1 MIKSIKTGI
10 ILLAALLLAWLLPW
24 CYAFVFASPSWS
36 PFTLYSC
43 VTHGF
48 ASVDFDRENNVA
60 GRDLQGNTYTQQ
72 QFDSILPTF
81 YYRQLAAEGR
91 FPSEIEGVAVESRD
105 VERTN
110 FMFRTSPGEINRRRP
125 TVYQLLESMPDR
137 IDLEPA
143 TDVFRITGEG
153 IEFVDME
160 TNTIDQKKSAAFT
173 KVLRD
178 KGFSF
183 PARVVSGNP
192 STRKRYDNGY
202 LLVDDA
208 LRVYH
213 MKQVRGRPFVR
224 RTDVAD
230 SLQIGQIFVTE
241 FADRKSLGFLVDSEK
256 RFYTLGAE
264 DYKLHEIPVGK
275 FGPTRENMMII
286 GDMFYWTVTIQ
297 GAESKRYVAV
307 NARDYSLADE
317 YRPEEKPQA
326 WAEYAKYL
334 FPFELSFTSP
344 LDGYAGLRRCRFRP
358 SGWDSCSARSMR
370 SSAADRPADGS
381 GRPSASSCSDS
392 SSSSRCW
399 YSARQNDDN
408 KPIRKRRADVF
419 DVRPFITRSF
429 PDQVRK
435 INSSGIRIPAI
446 SSTPPR
452 PRNPFGPRIITS
464 PESTITINPAKKT
477 SEKTV
482 HQRDGL

>member
-1 MIKSIKTGI
+1 M
-10 ILLAALLLAWLLPW
+10 AAAVVLRVRVRIAFVVAVHALQLRDARIRIGGFRPRKQRRRTRSAGQHLHPAAVRQYPADVLLPPTRRRR
-24 CYAFVFASPSWS
+24 AV
-36 PFTLYSC
+36 
-43 VTHGF
+43 
-48 ASVDFDRENNVA
+48 SVRNR
-60 GRDLQGNTYTQQ
+60 GRG
-72 QFDSILPTF
+72 
-81 YYRQLAAEGR
+81 
-91 FPSEIEGVAVESRD
+91 D

-344 LDGYAGLRRCRFRP
+344 LDGYV
-358 SGWDSCSARSMR
+358 
-370 SSAADRPADGS
+370 
-381 GRPSASSCSDS
+381 
-392 SSSSRCW
+392 
-399 YSARQNDDN
+399 
-408 KPIRKRRADVF
+408 K
-419 DVRPFITRSF
+419 
-429 PDQVRK
+429 
-435 INSSGIRIPAI
+435 
-446 SSTPPR
+446 
-452 PRNPFGPRIITS
+452 PRIAEVSFQALWLGLVLGAFYALIRRRS
-464 PESTITINPAKKT
+464 PGGRLWQTVGFLFVPLLVFGTAK
-477 SEKTV
+477 
-482 HQRDGL
+482 R

>member
-1 MIKSIKTGI
+1 
-10 ILLAALLLAWLLPW
+10 
-24 CYAFVFASPSWS
+24 
-36 PFTLYSC
+36 
-43 VTHGF
+43 
-48 ASVDFDRENNVA
+48 
-60 GRDLQGNTYTQQ
+60 
-72 QFDSILPTF
+72 
-81 YYRQLAAEGR
+81 
-91 FPSEIEGVAVESRD
+91 
-105 VERTN
+105 
-110 FMFRTSPGEINRRRP
+110 
-125 TVYQLLESMPDR
+125 MPDR

-241 FADRKSLGFLVDSEK
+241 FADAKSRFSGDSEK
-256 RFYTLGAE
+256 TFLYARCGGLQTAR
-264 DYKLHEIPVGK
+264 DSRREIRPH
-275 FGPTRENMMII
+275 TENMMII

-344 LDGYAGLRRCRFRP
+344 LDGYVKPRIAEVSFQALWLGLVLGAFYALIRR
-358 SGWDSCSARSMR
+358 RSPGGR
-370 SSAADRPADGS
+370 LC
-381 GRPSASSCSDS
+381 RPSASSCSDS

-408 KPIRKRRADVF
+408 KPIRKRGRTFSTSALLSHAFPGSGQENKQQRNQNPRDQLDASAAPQSFRAAHHHQPGKHDY
-419 DVRPFITRSF
+419 
-429 PDQVRK
+429 DQSR
-435 INSSGIRIPAI
+435 
-446 SSTPPR
+446 
-452 PRNPFGPRIITS
+452 
-464 PESTITINPAKKT
+464 
-477 SEKTV
+477 
-482 HQRDGL
+482 

>member
-110 FMFRTSPGEINRRRP
+110 FMFRSRP

-213 MKQVRGRPFVR
+213 MKQDFRAL
-224 RTDVAD
+224 DMAKKL
-230 SLQIGQIFVTE
+230 S
-241 FADRKSLGFLVDSEK
+241 FLVDSEK

-344 LDGYAGLRRCRFRP
+344 LDGYV
-358 SGWDSCSARSMR
+358 
-370 SSAADRPADGS
+370 
-381 GRPSASSCSDS
+381 
-392 SSSSRCW
+392 
-399 YSARQNDDN
+399 
-408 KPIRKRRADVF
+408 K
-419 DVRPFITRSF
+419 
-429 PDQVRK
+429 
-435 INSSGIRIPAI
+435 
-446 SSTPPR
+446 
-452 PRNPFGPRIITS
+452 PRIAEVSFQALWLGLVLGAFYALIRRRS
-464 PESTITINPAKKT
+464 PGGRLWQTVGVVLFGLFLFVPLLVFGTAK
-477 SEKTV
+477 
-482 HQRDGL
+482 R

>member
-213 MKQVRGRPFVR
+213 MKQDFRALDMAKKLMPKAGSLR
-224 RTDVAD
+224 RTLYKARDIRHYKAVP
-230 SLQIGQIFVTE
+230 VTE
-241 FADRKSLGFLVDSEK
+241 IYNAKVR
-256 RFYTLGAE
+256 
-264 DYKLHEIPVGK
+264 
-275 FGPTRENMMII
+275 
-286 GDMFYWTVTIQ
+286 IQ
-297 GAESKRYVAV
+297 GREMVVCDLRSRIG
-307 NARDYSLADE
+307 NA
-317 YRPEEKPQA
+317 
-326 WAEYAKYL
+326 
-334 FPFELSFTSP
+334 
-344 LDGYAGLRRCRFRP
+344 G
-358 SGWDSCSARSMR
+358 
-370 SSAADRPADGS
+370 
-381 GRPSASSCSDS
+381 
-392 SSSSRCW
+392 
-399 YSARQNDDN
+399 
-408 KPIRKRRADVF
+408 
-419 DVRPFITRSF
+419 
-429 PDQVRK
+429 
-435 INSSGIRIPAI
+435 
-446 SSTPPR
+446 
-452 PRNPFGPRIITS
+452 
-464 PESTITINPAKKT
+464 
-477 SEKTV
+477 
-482 HQRDGL
+482 

>member
-334 FPFELSFTSP
+334 FPFEL
-344 LDGYAGLRRCRFRP
+344 
-358 SGWDSCSARSMR
+358 
-370 SSAADRPADGS
+370 
-381 GRPSASSCSDS
+381 
-392 SSSSRCW
+392 
-399 YSARQNDDN
+399 
-408 KPIRKRRADVF
+408 
-419 DVRPFITRSF
+419 
-429 PDQVRK
+429 
-435 INSSGIRIPAI
+435 
-446 SSTPPR
+446 
-452 PRNPFGPRIITS
+452 
-464 PESTITINPAKKT
+464 
-477 SEKTV
+477 
-482 HQRDGL
+482 

>member
-241 FADRKSLGFLVDSEK
+241 FADRKSL
-256 RFYTLGAE
+256 
-264 DYKLHEIPVGK
+264 
-275 FGPTRENMMII
+275 
-286 GDMFYWTVTIQ
+286 Q

-344 LDGYAGLRRCRFRP
+344 LDGYV
-358 SGWDSCSARSMR
+358 
-370 SSAADRPADGS
+370 
-381 GRPSASSCSDS
+381 
-392 SSSSRCW
+392 
-399 YSARQNDDN
+399 
-408 KPIRKRRADVF
+408 K
-419 DVRPFITRSF
+419 
-429 PDQVRK
+429 
-435 INSSGIRIPAI
+435 
-446 SSTPPR
+446 
-452 PRNPFGPRIITS
+452 PRIAEVSFQALWLGLVLGAFYALIRRRS
-464 PESTITINPAKKT
+464 PGGRLWQTVGVVLFGLFLFVPLLVFGTAK
-477 SEKTV
+477 
-482 HQRDGL
+482 R

>member
-213 MKQVRGRPFVR
+213 MKQDFRALDMAKELMSKAGSLR
-224 RTDVAD
+224 RT
-230 SLQIGQIFVTE
+230 LN
-241 FADRKSLGFLVDSEK
+241 KS
-256 RFYTLGAE
+256 
-264 DYKLHEIPVGK
+264 
-275 FGPTRENMMII
+275 
-286 GDMFYWTVTIQ
+286 
-297 GAESKRYVAV
+297 
-307 NARDYSLADE
+307 RD
-317 YRPEEKPQA
+317 
-326 WAEYAKYL
+326 
-334 FPFELSFTSP
+334 
-344 LDGYAGLRRCRFRP
+344 
-358 SGWDSCSARSMR
+358 
-370 SSAADRPADGS
+370 
-381 GRPSASSCSDS
+381 
-392 SSSSRCW
+392 
-399 YSARQNDDN
+399 
-408 KPIRKRRADVF
+408 IRHY
-419 DVRPFITRSF
+419 
-429 PDQVRK
+429 
-435 INSSGIRIPAI
+435 
-446 SSTPPR
+446 
-452 PRNPFGPRIITS
+452 
-464 PESTITINPAKKT
+464 
-477 SEKTV
+477 KTV
-482 HQRDGL
+482 AIA

>member
-160 TNTIDQKKSAAFT
+160 TNTIDQRRARHSPKSCGT
-173 KVLRD
+173 RD
-178 KGFSF
+178 
-183 PARVVSGNP
+183 
-192 STRKRYDNGY
+192 
-202 LLVDDA
+202 
-208 LRVYH
+208 
-213 MKQVRGRPFVR
+213 
-224 RTDVAD
+224 
-230 SLQIGQIFVTE
+230 
-241 FADRKSLGFLVDSEK
+241 
-256 RFYTLGAE
+256 
-264 DYKLHEIPVGK
+264 
-275 FGPTRENMMII
+275 
-286 GDMFYWTVTIQ
+286 
-297 GAESKRYVAV
+297 
-307 NARDYSLADE
+307 
-317 YRPEEKPQA
+317 
-326 WAEYAKYL
+326 
-334 FPFELSFTSP
+334 
-344 LDGYAGLRRCRFRP
+344 FR
-358 SGWDSCSARSMR
+358 S
-370 SSAADRPADGS
+370 RPA
-381 GRPSASSCSDS
+381 SSP
-392 SSSSRCW
+392 
-399 YSARQNDDN
+399 AT
-408 KPIRKRRADVF
+408 PRRASGTTTATCWWT
-419 DVRPFITRSF
+419 TRC
-429 PDQVRK
+429 
-435 INSSGIRIPAI
+435 A
-446 SSTPPR
+446 ST
-452 PRNPFGPRIITS
+452 T
-464 PESTITINPAKKT
+464 
-477 SEKTV
+477 
-482 HQRDGL
+482 

>member
-91 FPSEIEGVAVESRD
+91 FPSEIEGVAGESRD

-208 LRVYH
+208 QRVYH

-344 LDGYAGLRRCRFRP
+344 LDGYV
-358 SGWDSCSARSMR
+358 
-370 SSAADRPADGS
+370 
-381 GRPSASSCSDS
+381 
-392 SSSSRCW
+392 
-399 YSARQNDDN
+399 
-408 KPIRKRRADVF
+408 K
-419 DVRPFITRSF
+419 
-429 PDQVRK
+429 
-435 INSSGIRIPAI
+435 
-446 SSTPPR
+446 
-452 PRNPFGPRIITS
+452 PRIAEVSFQALWLGLALGAFYALIRRRS
-464 PESTITINPAKKT
+464 PGGRLWQTVGVVLFGLFLFVPLLVFGTAK
-477 SEKTV
+477 
-482 HQRDGL
+482 R

>member
-208 LRVYH
+208 LAVTALYGTDKLTVY
-213 MKQVRGRPFVR
+213 RPAIPPIVIR
-224 RTDVAD
+224 KAHGPWLH
-230 SLQIGQIFVTE
+230 SL
-241 FADRKSLGFLVDSEK
+241 
-256 RFYTLGAE
+256 Y
-264 DYKLHEIPVGK
+264 
-275 FGPTRENMMII
+275 
-286 GDMFYWTVTIQ
+286 
-297 GAESKRYVAV
+297 
-307 NARDYSLADE
+307 ADE
-317 YRPEEKPQA
+317 ICGHCSTENQRLMPGAVAFDDGFAVTAAKLAEPAKFRPE
-326 WAEYAKYL
+326 
-334 FPFELSFTSP
+334 T
-344 LDGYAGLRRCRFRP
+344 AGALRRVEYE
-358 SGWDSCSARSMR
+358 SDG
-370 SSAADRPADGS
+370 AAYLLIANFGDE
-381 GRPSASSCSDS
+381 
-392 SSSSRCW
+392 
-399 YSARQNDDN
+399 
-408 KPIRKRRADVF
+408 
-419 DVRPFITRSF
+419 T
-429 PDQVRK
+429 
-435 INSSGIRIPAI
+435 
-446 SSTPPR
+446 STPPL
-452 PRNPFGPRIITS
+452 PAGAKLLAGS
-464 PESTITINPAKKT
+464 PELEPGAALLCTF
-477 SEKTV
+477 
-482 HQRDGL
+482 

>member
-183 PARVVSGNP
+183 PARVVSG
-192 STRKRYDNGY
+192 
-202 LLVDDA
+202 
-208 LRVYH
+208 
-213 MKQVRGRPFVR
+213 
-224 RTDVAD
+224 VAD

-344 LDGYAGLRRCRFRP
+344 LDGYV
-358 SGWDSCSARSMR
+358 
-370 SSAADRPADGS
+370 
-381 GRPSASSCSDS
+381 
-392 SSSSRCW
+392 
-399 YSARQNDDN
+399 
-408 KPIRKRRADVF
+408 K
-419 DVRPFITRSF
+419 
-429 PDQVRK
+429 
-435 INSSGIRIPAI
+435 
-446 SSTPPR
+446 
-452 PRNPFGPRIITS
+452 PRIAEVSFQALWLGLVLGAFYALIRRRS
-464 PESTITINPAKKT
+464 PGGRLWQTVGVVLFGLFLFVPLLVFGTAK
-477 SEKTV
+477 
-482 HQRDGL
+482 R

>member
-286 GDMFYWTVTIQ
+286 GDMFYWTVTI
-297 GAESKRYVAV
+297 ETLCR
-307 NARDYSLADE
+307 RE
-317 YRPEEKPQA
+317 RPR
-326 WAEYAKYL
+326 L
-334 FPFELSFTSP
+334 FTGGRIPPRRET
-344 LDGYAGLRRCRFRP
+344 AG
-358 SGWDSCSARSMR
+358 M
-370 SSAADRPADGS
+370 
-381 GRPSASSCSDS
+381 GR
-392 SSSSRCW
+392 
-399 YSARQNDDN
+399 
-408 KPIRKRRADVF
+408 
-419 DVRPFITRSF
+419 
-429 PDQVRK
+429 VRK
-435 INSSGIRIPAI
+435 IPVSLRTVVHLAAGRLRKAPDCGGVVSGPLAGTRARRVLCAHPPQIARRTALADRRRRLVRTLPLRPAAGIRHGKTMTTNPYAREGRTF
-446 SSTPPR
+446 STAALLSHAVS
-452 PRNPFGPRIITS
+452 RIRS
-464 PESTITINPAKKT
+464 GK
-477 SEKTV
+477 
-482 HQRDGL
+482 

>member
-208 LRVYH
+208 QRVYH

-307 NARDYSLADE
+307 NARDYSLAD
-317 YRPEEKPQA
+317 
-326 WAEYAKYL
+326 
-334 FPFELSFTSP
+334 
-344 LDGYAGLRRCRFRP
+344 
-358 SGWDSCSARSMR
+358 
-370 SSAADRPADGS
+370 GS

-392 SSSSRCW
+392 STSSRCW

>member
-317 YRPEEKPQA
+317 YRRE
-326 WAEYAKYL
+326 
-334 FPFELSFTSP
+334 T
-344 LDGYAGLRRCRFRP
+344 AG
-358 SGWDSCSARSMR
+358 M
-370 SSAADRPADGS
+370 
-381 GRPSASSCSDS
+381 GR
-392 SSSSRCW
+392 
-399 YSARQNDDN
+399 
-408 KPIRKRRADVF
+408 
-419 DVRPFITRSF
+419 
-429 PDQVRK
+429 VRK
-435 INSSGIRIPAI
+435 IPVSLRTVVHLAAGRLRKAPDCGGVVSGPLAGTRARRVLCAHPPQIARRTALADRRRRLVRTLPLRPAAGIRHGKTMTTNPYAREGRTF
-446 SSTPPR
+446 STSALLSHAVS
-452 PRNPFGPRIITS
+452 RIRS
-464 PESTITINPAKKT
+464 GK
-477 SEKTV
+477 
-482 HQRDGL
+482 

>member
-10 ILLAALLLAWLLPW
+10 ILLAALLLAWLPW

-344 LDGYAGLRRCRFRP
+344 LDGYVKPRIAEVSFQALWLGLALGAFYALIRRRWRYRFERTAPAQSVAWVTGALAALWPAMGLGYDGGSVFAFGESLRETDAEYAGAVCDLAALNGEARFSSHTMTREQAKRALRV
-358 SGWDSCSARSMR
+358 WKQTV
-370 SSAADRPADGS
+370 DRLQKNVPL
-381 GRPSASSCSDS
+381 P
-392 SSSSRCW
+392 
-399 YSARQNDDN
+399 
-408 KPIRKRRADVF
+408 RRAWL
-419 DVRPFITRSF
+419 
-429 PDQVRK
+429 K
-435 INSSGIRIPAI
+435 WIRC
-446 SSTPPR
+446 
-452 PRNPFGPRIITS
+452 
-464 PESTITINPAKKT
+464 
-477 SEKTV
+477 
-482 HQRDGL
+482 LY

>member
-334 FPFELSFTSP
+334 FPLRTVVHLAAGRLRKAPDCGGVVSGP
-344 LDGYAGLRRCRFRP
+344 LAGTRARRVLCAHP
-358 SGWDSCSARSMR
+358 PQIARR
-370 SSAADRPADGS
+370 TALADRRRRLVRTLPLRPA
-381 GRPSASSCSDS
+381 A
-392 SSSSRCW
+392 
-399 YSARQNDDN
+399 
-408 KPIRKRRADVF
+408 
-419 DVRPFITRSF
+419 
-429 PDQVRK
+429 
-435 INSSGIRIPAI
+435 GIRHGKTMTTNPYAREGRTF
-446 SSTPPR
+446 STAALLSHAVS
-452 PRNPFGPRIITS
+452 RIRS
-464 PESTITINPAKKT
+464 GK
-477 SEKTV
+477 
-482 HQRDGL
+482 